1 VQAENRRRQPGSIE
15 EIEEILSEPND
26 TPITPTSP
34 EEIREIIGSLKV
46 KKAPGP
52 DDIPNTSLKLM
63 ADKVVVA
70 LTAIINAS
78 LRRCHL
84 TSRWKR
90 ANVIFIPKPGKD
102 SKFPQNYRSIR
113 KSRRKSYSDPAGQ
126 NG

>member
-46 KKAPGP
+46 QKAPGP
-52 DDIPNTSLKLM
+52 DDIPNTSLKSM

-84 TSRWKR
+84 TPRWKR

-102 SKFPQNYRSIR
+102 
-113 KSRRKSYSDPAGQ
+113 
-126 NG
+126 

>member
-46 KKAPGP
+46 KTAPGP
-52 DDIPNTSLKLM
+52 DHIPNTALKLM
-63 ADKVVVA
+63 PDNVVVA

-78 LRRCHL
+78 LRRPDGREQ
-84 TSRWKR
+84 T
-90 ANVIFIPKPGKD
+90 
-102 SKFPQNYRSIR
+102 
-113 KSRRKSYSDPAGQ
+113 
-126 NG
+126 